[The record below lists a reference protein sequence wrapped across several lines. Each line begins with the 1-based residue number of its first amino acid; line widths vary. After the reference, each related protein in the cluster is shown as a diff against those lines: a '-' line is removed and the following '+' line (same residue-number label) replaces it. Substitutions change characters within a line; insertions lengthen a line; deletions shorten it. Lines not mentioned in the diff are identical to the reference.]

1 MPWLGPPRAST
12 WPQRR
17 EMAACA
23 PPGASRIIPAKLN
36 AAITRM
42 IEISPTLRL
51 RDDEVTIE
59 YVRSPGPGGQNVNKV
74 ATAAQLRFRLA
85 GSSLPSSVRE
95 RLAQLE
101 RKRVNRLG
109 VLTLVAH
116 THRTQEANRREVLRK
131 LAVAIQRAARPPRL
145 RVATKPSR
153 AAREKRLRAK
163 KLRSQ
168 LKGSRSG
175 GRGTRGQE
183 S

>member
-1 MPWLGPPRAST
+1 
-12 WPQRR
+12 
-17 EMAACA
+17 
-23 PPGASRIIPAKLN
+23 
-36 AAITRM
+36 M
-42 IEISPTLRL
+42 IEISPNLRL

-74 ATAAQLRFRLA
+74 ATAAQLRFRLP
-85 GSSLPSSVRE
+85 GSSLPPPVRM

-101 RKRVNRLG
+101 GKRINRLG

-116 THRTQEANRREVLRK
+116 TQRTQEGNRREVMHK
-131 LAVAIQRAARPPRL
+131 LAVAILRAARPPRP

-168 LKGSRSG
+168 AKDLRN
-175 GRGTRGQE
+175 RVRRTRGQDD
-183 S
+183 